1 MQIDSDQLELLYGVI
16 ALLLPDGVL
25 DHFELVKLDEED
37 APVPADGS
45 YTPYKRKVHLY
56 LDERDERTSDELT
69 ALRPNGFT
77 EYTMVTD
84 YPVRNRLLTLHMR
97 RRRYINPD
105 GKNTILCIYPLKAN
119 GTSIS
124 ASVCFFFKRRSLT
137 TAPSPAAVSAAVM
150 VWRATISARFTG
162 TA

>member
-1 MQIDSDQLELLYGVI
+1 MFEWIEVSTFASFYNRNTMQIDTSQLELLYGVV

-25 DHFELVKLDEED
+25 DHFEIVKLDEDD
-37 APVPADGS
+37 APASADGS

-56 LDERDERTSDELT
+56 LDERDERTPEELM

-77 EYTMVTD
+77 EYTTVTD

-97 RRRYINPD
+97 RRRYIGPED
-105 GKNTILCIYPLKAN
+105 KNTILCIYPLKAK

-124 ASVCFFFKRRSLT
+124 PEFAHFLKGG
-137 TAPSPAAVSAAVM
+137 A
-150 VWRATISARFTG
+150 G
-162 TA
+162 

>member
-1 MQIDSDQLELLYGVI
+1 MQIDSAQLELLYGVV

-25 DHFELVKLDEED
+25 DHFEIVKLDEED

-45 YTPYKRKVHLY
+45 YTPYKREVHLY
-56 LDERDERTSDELT
+56 LDELDERTSEELT

-77 EYTMVTD
+77 EYTMVTG

-97 RRRYINPD
+97 RRRYISPD
-105 GKNTILCIYPLKAN
+105 DKNTILCIYPLKAK

-124 ASVCFFFKRRSLT
+124 PEFAAFFKGG
-137 TAPSPAAVSAAVM
+137 A
-150 VWRATISARFTG
+150 
-162 TA
+162 

>member
-1 MQIDSDQLELLYGVI
+1 MQIDSAQLELLYGVV

-25 DHFELVKLDEED
+25 DHFEIVKLDED
-37 APVPADGS
+37 DVPVPADVS

-56 LDERDERTSDELT
+56 LDERDERTSEELI

-97 RRRYINPD
+97 RRRYISPD
-105 GKNTILCIYPLKAN
+105 DKNTILCIYPLKAK

-124 ASVCFFFKRRSLT
+124 PEFASFLKGG
-137 TAPSPAAVSAAVM
+137 A
-150 VWRATISARFTG
+150 
-162 TA
+162 

>member
-1 MQIDSDQLELLYGVI
+1 MQIDSAQLELLYGVV

-25 DHFELVKLDEED
+25 DHFEIVKLDEEEV
-37 APVPADGS
+37 PVPQDGS

-56 LDERDERTSDELT
+56 LDERDERTADEHT

-97 RRRYINPD
+97 RRRYISPD
-105 GKNTILCIYPLKAN
+105 DKNTILCIYPLKAK

-124 ASVCFFFKRRSLT
+124 PEF
-137 TAPSPAAVSAAVM
+137 AAFLKGGV
-150 VWRATISARFTG
+150 G
-162 TA
+162 